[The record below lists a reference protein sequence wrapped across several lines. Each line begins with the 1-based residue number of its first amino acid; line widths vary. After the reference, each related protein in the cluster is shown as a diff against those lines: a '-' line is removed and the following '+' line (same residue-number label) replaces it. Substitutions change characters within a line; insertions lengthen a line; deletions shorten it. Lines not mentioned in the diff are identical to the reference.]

1 MIKERSVTKLN
12 IMKILI
18 LSIIIHFIAFNVNG
32 QTNKKYF
39 SNTLLEQTNT
49 YSDSINYFLLKIKC
63 IRSGKIDKIDV
74 TFFRNDSI
82 LNMQLKDI
90 SLAYSIGDI
99 VSDSSFDIESIK
111 SYKFVL
117 CPFIIKNVKF
127 IKNPSTDLTFNS
139 KNIEKIFQLLKIAY
153 TSTHSNYKLATPSI
167 LFIEES
173 YH

>member
-1 MIKERSVTKLN
+1 
-12 IMKILI
+12 MKILI
-18 LSIIIHFIAFNVNG
+18 LSIIIHFIAFNANG
-32 QTNKKYF
+32 QTSKKYF
-39 SNTLLEQTNT
+39 YNTLLEQTNT

-63 IRSGKIDKIDV
+63 IRSGKIAKIDV

-90 SLAYSIGDI
+90 SLVYSLRDI

-111 SYKFVL
+111 RYKFVL

-127 IKNPSTDLTFNS
+127 IKNPNTDLTFNS
-139 KNIEKIFQLLKIAY
+139 KNIEKIFQLLKISY
-153 TSTHSNYKLATPSI
+153 TLTHPNYKLAIPSI
-167 LFIEES
+167 LFIEQS